1 MSQASRLRTLE
12 AEGLLHPRADAVT
25 AALFAEGGF
34 FLAADKVQVKYEM
47 LRAHLLDGVSVTA
60 AAAAHGYSRAGFYL
74 VAAAFEQAGMSGL
87 LDDKRGR
94 RGPGQAHRARSWSSC
109 RPRRRPG
116 PGAELAAQVADRFGV
131 VLHRRTVERARR
143 R

>member
-1 MSQASRLRTLE
+1 VSQAGRLRTLE
-12 AEGLLHPRADAVT
+12 AEGLLHPRAEAVT
-25 AALFAEGGF
+25 AQLFAQGGF

-94 RGPGQAHRARSWSSC
+94 RGPVKLTDQIVEFLQTAPPDRS
-109 RPRRRPG
+109 
-116 PGAELAAQVADRFGV
+116 GAEMAVQVDDQFGV

>member
-1 MSQASRLRTLE
+1 MSQTSRLRALE
-12 AEGLLHPRADAVT
+12 AEGLLHPRADAVS
-25 AALFAEGGF
+25 AELFAHGGF

-47 LRAHLLDGVSVTA
+47 LRAHLLDGASVTT

-94 RGPGQAHRARSWSSC
+94 RGPVKLTAEIVEFLQTAPPARS
-109 RPRRRPG
+109 
-116 PGAELAAQVADRFGV
+116 GAELAAQVADRFGV
-131 VLHRRTVERARR
+131 ELHRRTVERARR